1 MRWYQILPAVPA
13 LAVVA
18 VLAGCGPSGTA
29 GPSPEALAVLA
40 KADALDGAADRTVK
54 KCFGCNLG
62 MDGKADQA
70 VKVGDYSVWLCSPE
84 CKKAFEADPAKAVL
98 AAKLP
103 DAGKK

>member
-1 MRWYQILPAVPA
+1 MRWLPILSAVPV

-29 GPSPEALAVLA
+29 GPSPEVLAVLA
-40 KADALDGAADRTVK
+40 KADALDGASDKTVK

-62 MDGKADQA
+62 MDGKPDMA
-70 VKVGDYSVWLCSPE
+70 VKVGEYQAWLCSE
-84 CKKAFEADPAKAVL
+84 HCRHTFEADPAKAIL
-98 AAKLP
+98 AAKFP